1 VASAQ
6 ESGSAKEHSEKKRT
20 TGRPAL
26 ARSFLSAR
34 TPAITTR
41 LIFAS
46 ALALS
51 AFLTLT
57 GWALDRAFER
67 SAVKAIQ
74 LRLQGYFYSLLQESD
89 VNVKGKLLLSDRM
102 PQADFDRPASGL
114 YAGVRGPDFYWL
126 SPSALGREMPFTEAL
141 TPGEFSF
148 NGPVATEAIGNMY
161 VFSAGVTFENNVP
174 NNGPNNGPNKAASDA
189 PAPTFTF
196 YVAET
201 ERSLLQQKA
210 AFRSTLTRYL
220 GGFGL
225 LLLFVQGLLL
235 RLSLNPLR
243 HVAKELA
250 EVERGTAEELIG
262 PYPSELAGLTSS
274 LNRVIGAERDNLKRY
289 RNTLGDLA
297 HSLKTPLAVMRGL
310 LDSEP
315 EKAQLIAGTEEQ
327 IRRMNEIVAYQL
339 ARAASSGHQ
348 TFAAPMAIDKNAEE
362 IVQSLEKVYAVKG
375 VLCEFELD
383 EAARFHGEL
392 GDVME
397 VLGNLLDNGFKWAKS
412 RVVLT
417 TRQIGN
423 AKSRRMGLEICVED
437 DGPGI
442 PEAKMQDMLKRGV
455 RGDERVHGHGIGLST
470 VSNVMESYQGQL
482 NIDRSPELGGARF
495 SAVFPP
501 L

>member
-1 VASAQ
+1 MG
-6 ESGSAKEHSEKKRT
+6 SGSGSERSASDKTNSGRAKA
-20 TGRPAL
+20 P
-26 ARSFLSAR
+26 ARSFLSTR

-67 SAVKAIQ
+67 SAVTAIQ

-114 YAGVRGPDFYWL
+114 YAGVRGPNFYWL
-126 SPSALGREMPFTEAL
+126 SPSALGRDMPFTESL

-148 NGPVATEAIGNMY
+148 TGPVATAAIGNMY
-161 VFSAGVTFENNVP
+161 VFSSGVTFEDDA
-174 NNGPNNGPNKAASDA
+174 PNKPANAP
-189 PAPTFTF
+189 PAPTYTF

-201 ERSLLQQKA
+201 ESSLLQQKA

-225 LLLFVQGLLL
+225 LLLFVQGFLL
-235 RLSLNPLR
+235 RMSLNPLR

-250 EVERGTAEELIG
+250 EVERGTTEELIG

-315 EKAQLIAGTEEQ
+315 EKPQLIAGTEEQ

-339 ARAASSGHQ
+339 ARAASSGHK

-442 PEAKMQDMLKRGV
+442 PEAKMDDMLKRGV

>member
-1 VASAQ
+1 M
-6 ESGSAKEHSEKKRT
+6 
-20 TGRPAL
+20 GRVKAP
-26 ARSFLSAR
+26 ARSFFSAR
-34 TPAITTR
+34 TPAIATR

-114 YAGVRGPDFYWL
+114 YAGVRGPNFYWL
-126 SPSALGREMPFTEAL
+126 SPSALGRDMPFTEAL

-148 NGPVATEAIGNMY
+148 SGPVATEAIGNMY
-161 VFSAGVTFENNVP
+161 VFSAGVTFEDDK
-174 NNGPNNGPNKAASDA
+174 PNKPADA
-189 PAPTFTF
+189 PPAPTYTF
-196 YVAET
+196 FVAET

-315 EKAQLIAGTEEQ
+315 EKPQLIAGTEEQ

-339 ARAASSGHQ
+339 ARAASSGHK

-442 PEAKMQDMLKRGV
+442 PEAKMDDMLKRGV

>member
-1 VASAQ
+1 MASSAQ
-6 ESGSAKEHSEKKRT
+6 ESALASARSAQDKVF
-20 TGRPAL
+20 TGRAKAP

-34 TPAITTR
+34 TPAIATR

-114 YAGVRGPDFYWL
+114 YAGVRGPNFYWL
-126 SPSALGREMPFTEAL
+126 SPSALGRDMPFTEAL

-148 NGPVATEAIGNMY
+148 SGPVATEAIGNMY
-161 VFSAGVTFENNVP
+161 VFSAGVTFEDDKP
-174 NNGPNNGPNKAASDA
+174 DKPADA
-189 PAPTFTF
+189 PPAPTYTF
-196 YVAET
+196 FVAET

-315 EKAQLIAGTEEQ
+315 EKPQLIAGTEEQ

-339 ARAASSGHQ
+339 ARAASSGHK

-442 PEAKMQDMLKRGV
+442 PEAKMDDMLKRGV

>member
-1 VASAQ
+1 M
-6 ESGSAKEHSEKKRT
+6 
-20 TGRPAL
+20 GRVNAP
-26 ARSFLSAR
+26 ARSFLIAR

-41 LIFAS
+41 LILAS

-89 VNVKGKLLLSDRM
+89 VNRKGKLLLSDRM

-114 YAGVRGPDFYWL
+114 YAGVRGPNFYWL

-148 NGPVATEAIGNMY
+148 SGPVATAAIGNMY
-161 VFSAGVTFENNVP
+161 VFSAGVTFEDDK
-174 NNGPNNGPNKAASDA
+174 PNKPADA
-189 PAPTFTF
+189 PAAPTYTF
-196 YVAET
+196 FVAET

-315 EKAQLIAGTEEQ
+315 EKPQLIAGTEEQ

-339 ARAASSGHQ
+339 ARAASSGHK
-348 TFAAPMAIDKNAEE
+348 TFAAPMVIDKSAEE

-423 AKSRRMGLEICVED
+423 AKSRRMGLEIRVED

-442 PEAKMQDMLKRGV
+442 PEAKMDDMLKRGV

>member
-1 VASAQ
+1 M
-6 ESGSAKEHSEKKRT
+6 ESGSGDKRSASNKT
-20 TGRPAL
+20 KAGRANTP

-126 SPSALGREMPFTEAL
+126 SPSALGRDMPFTESLA
-141 TPGEFSF
+141 PGEFSF

-161 VFSAGVTFENNVP
+161 VFSAGVTFEGDVP
-174 NNGPNNGPNKAASDA
+174 SKDAAAA

-210 AFRSTLTRYL
+210 AFRNTLMRYL

-310 LDSEP
+310 LDSDP
-315 EKAQLIAGTEEQ
+315 EKPQLIAGTEEQ

-339 ARAASSGHQ
+339 ARAASSGHK

-442 PEAKMQDMLKRGV
+442 PEEKMDDMLKRGV

>member
-1 VASAQ
+1 M
-6 ESGSAKEHSEKKRT
+6 ESGTGSERSASDKVI
-20 TGRPAL
+20 TGRANAL
-26 ARSFLSAR
+26 ARGFLSAR

-74 LRLQGYFYSLLQESD
+74 LRLQGYFYALLQESD
-89 VNVKGKLLLSDRM
+89 VNRKGKLLLSDRM

-114 YAGVRGPDFYWL
+114 YAGVRGPNFYWL
-126 SPSALGREMPFTEAL
+126 SPSALGRDMPFTENL

-148 NGPVATEAIGNMY
+148 SGPVATEAIGNMY
-161 VFSAGVTFENNVP
+161 VFSAGVTFEDDA
-174 NNGPNNGPNKAASDA
+174 PNKSANAAT
-189 PAPTFTF
+189 APTFTF
-196 YVAET
+196 FVAET

-315 EKAQLIAGTEEQ
+315 EKPQLIAGTEEQ

-339 ARAASSGHQ
+339 ARAASSGHK

-442 PEAKMQDMLKRGV
+442 PEAKMDDMLKRGV

>member
-1 VASAQ
+1 MERSASDKVVP
-6 ESGSAKEHSEKKRT
+6 GRAKA
-20 TGRPAL
+20 P

-114 YAGVRGPDFYWL
+114 YAGVRGPNFYWL
-126 SPSALGREMPFTEAL
+126 SPSALGRDMPFVEAL
-141 TPGEFSF
+141 APGEFSF
-148 NGPVATEAIGNMY
+148 SGPVATQAIGNMY
-161 VFSAGVTFENNVP
+161 VFSAGVTFE
-174 NNGPNNGPNKAASDA
+174 GDA
-189 PAPTFTF
+189 PSKTNAPPAPTFTF
-196 YVAET
+196 FVAET

-262 PYPSELAGLTSS
+262 PYPSELAGLTNS

-315 EKAQLIAGTEEQ
+315 EKPQLIAGTEEQ

-339 ARAASSGHQ
+339 ARAASSGHK

-442 PEAKMQDMLKRGV
+442 PEEKMDDMRKRGV

>member
-1 VASAQ
+1 MASAQ
-6 ESGSAKEHSEKKRT
+6 ESGPVKGHSGKDKT

-34 TPAITTR
+34 TPAIATR

-57 GWALDRAFER
+57 GWALDQAFER

-126 SPSALGREMPFTEAL
+126 SPSALGREMPFTETLA
-141 TPGEFSF
+141 PGEFSF
-148 NGPVATEAIGNMY
+148 NGPVATEAIGNIY
-161 VFSAGVTFENNVP
+161 VYSSGVTYGDEVP
-174 NNGPNNGPNKAASDA
+174 NKSPDAA

-417 TRQIGN
+417 TRQIGD

-442 PEAKMQDMLKRGV
+442 PEEKIDDMLKRGV

>member
-1 VASAQ
+1 M
-6 ESGSAKEHSEKKRT
+6 SGRT
-20 TGRPAL
+20 
-26 ARSFLSAR
+26 F
-34 TPAITTR
+34 AITTR
-41 LIFAS
+41 LIVAS
-46 ALALS
+46 ALALA

-57 GWALDRAFER
+57 GLALDRAFER
-67 SAVKAIQ
+67 SAVQAVSM
-74 LRLQGYFYSLLQESD
+74 RLQSYFYSLVQDSD

-102 PQADFDRPASGL
+102 PDAQFERPASGT

-126 SPSALGREMPFTEAL
+126 SPSALGLDLPFNEGLQAGEYDFSGPIPTKEGNIYIYRHAVVYEDYKPK
-141 TPGEFSF
+141 PGEST
-148 NGPVATEAIGNMY
+148 PV
-161 VFSAGVTFENNVP
+161 
-174 NNGPNNGPNKAASDA
+174 
-189 PAPTFTF
+189 FTF
-196 YVAET
+196 FVAEN
-201 ERSLLQQKA
+201 ERSLLTQKSL
-210 AFRSTLTRYL
+210 FRQTLLNYL

-225 LLLFVQGLLL
+225 ALLIIQALVL
-235 RLSLNPLR
+235 RISLYPLR
-243 HVAKELA
+243 HVAKDLS
-250 EVERGTAEELIG
+250 EVERGTSEELHG
-262 PYPSELAGLTSS
+262 PYPSELEGLTTS
-274 LNRVIGAERDNLKRY
+274 LNRVISAERDNLKRY

-315 EKAQLIAGTEEQ
+315 DKITLASGTEEQ

-339 ARAASSGHQ
+339 ARAASSGHK
-348 TFAAPMAIDKNAEE
+348 TFAAPIAISKNAEE
-362 IVQSLEKVYAVKG
+362 IVQSLEKVYANKG

-397 VLGNLLDNGFKWAKS
+397 VLGNLLDNAFKWAKG

-417 TRQIGN
+417 TRQVGN

-442 PEAKMQDMLKRGV
+442 PDSKMADMLKRGV
-455 RGDERVHGHGIGLST
+455 RGDERVQGHGIGLST
-470 VSNVMESYQGQL
+470 VSNVMDSYQGQL

>member
-1 VASAQ
+1 MASAQ
-6 ESGSAKEHSEKKRT
+6 ESVKDSGSGAERSASDKNILGRAKS
-20 TGRPAL
+20 P

-114 YAGVRGPDFYWL
+114 YAGVRGPNFYWL
-126 SPSALGREMPFTEAL
+126 SPSALGRDMPFTEAL

-161 VFSAGVTFENNVP
+161 VFSAGVTFEDDA
-174 NNGPNNGPNKAASDA
+174 PNKPVNAA
-189 PAPTFTF
+189 PATTYTFF
-196 YVAET
+196 VAET

-210 AFRSTLTRYL
+210 AFRSTLTKYL
-220 GGFGL
+220 GGFGF

-315 EKAQLIAGTEEQ
+315 EKPQLIAGTEEQ

-339 ARAASSGHQ
+339 ARAASSGHK

-442 PEAKMQDMLKRGV
+442 PEAKMDDMLKRGV

>member
-1 VASAQ
+1 MASAQ
-6 ESGSAKEHSEKKRT
+6 KSGMERSVSDKVPGRAKAS
-20 TGRPAL
+20 

-74 LRLQGYFYSLLQESD
+74 LRLQGYFYALLQESD

-114 YAGVRGPDFYWL
+114 YAGVRGPNFYWL
-126 SPSALGREMPFTEAL
+126 SPSALGRDMPFTETL
-141 TPGEFSF
+141 SPGEFSF
-148 NGPVATEAIGNMY
+148 IGPIATEAIGNIY
-161 VFSAGVTFENNVP
+161 VYSSGVTFEDDA
-174 NNGPNNGPNKAASDA
+174 PNKSAGAALT
-189 PAPTFTF
+189 PAPTYTF

-210 AFRSTLTRYL
+210 AFRNTLTRYL

-262 PYPSELAGLTSS
+262 PYPSELAGLTNS

-315 EKAQLIAGTEEQ
+315 EKPQLIAGTEEQ

-339 ARAASSGHQ
+339 ARAASSGHK

-442 PEAKMQDMLKRGV
+442 PESKMDDMLKRGV

>member
-1 VASAQ
+1 MERSASDKAV
-6 ESGSAKEHSEKKRT
+6 SGRAKA
-20 TGRPAL
+20 P

-114 YAGVRGPDFYWL
+114 YAGVRGPNFYWL
-126 SPSALGREMPFTEAL
+126 SPSALGRDMPFLETLA
-141 TPGEFSF
+141 PGEFSF
-148 NGPVATEAIGNMY
+148 SGPVATQAIGNMY
-161 VFSAGVTFENNVP
+161 VFSAGVTFEGDAPRKTN
-174 NNGPNNGPNKAASDA
+174 A

-196 YVAET
+196 FVAET

-210 AFRSTLTRYL
+210 AFRSTLMRYL

-315 EKAQLIAGTEEQ
+315 EKPQLIAGTEEQ

-339 ARAASSGHQ
+339 ARAASSGHK

-442 PEAKMQDMLKRGV
+442 PEEKMDDMLKRGV
-455 RGDERVHGHGIGLST
+455 RGD
-470 VSNVMESYQGQL
+470 
-482 NIDRSPELGGARF
+482 DWRF
-495 SAVFPP
+495 G
-501 L
+501 

>member
-1 VASAQ
+1 
-6 ESGSAKEHSEKKRT
+6 
-20 TGRPAL
+20 
-26 ARSFLSAR
+26 
-34 TPAITTR
+34 
-41 LIFAS
+41 
-46 ALALS
+46 
-51 AFLTLT
+51 
-57 GWALDRAFER
+57 
-67 SAVKAIQ
+67 
-74 LRLQGYFYSLLQESD
+74 
-89 VNVKGKLLLSDRM
+89 
-102 PQADFDRPASGL
+102 
-114 YAGVRGPDFYWL
+114 
-126 SPSALGREMPFTEAL
+126 MPFTETL

-161 VFSAGVTFENNVP
+161 VYSVGVTFENNVP
-174 NNGPNNGPNKAASDA
+174 SKDATAA

-220 GGFGL
+220 GGFGVFL
-225 LLLFVQGLLL
+225 LIVQGLLL

-417 TRQIGN
+417 TRQIGD

-442 PEAKMQDMLKRGV
+442 PEAKMKDMLKRGV

>member
-1 VASAQ
+1 MVPTGPGSELIGTTQVRLPVRPDVA
-6 ESGSAKEHSEKKRT
+6 GK
-20 TGRPAL
+20 G
-26 ARSFLSAR
+26 FFSAR

-41 LIFAS
+41 LILAS

-89 VNVKGKLLLSDRM
+89 VNRKGKLLLSDRM

-126 SPSALGREMPFTEAL
+126 SPSALGREMPFTEAM

-148 NGPVATEAIGNMY
+148 KGPVSTPAVGNMY
-161 VFSAGVTFENNVP
+161 VFSSGVTFDIELPIKPGIVQADTP
-174 NNGPNNGPNKAASDA
+174 P
-189 PAPTFTF
+189 PTYTF
-196 YVAET
+196 FVAEH
-201 ERSLLQQKA
+201 ENSLLQQKA
-210 AFRSTLTRYL
+210 AFRRTLTRYL

-262 PYPSELAGLTSS
+262 PYPAELEGLTSS

-315 EKAQLIAGTEEQ
+315 EKPQLIAGTEDQ

-339 ARAASSGHQ
+339 ARAASSGHK
-348 TFAAPMAIDKNAEE
+348 TFAKPMAIDKNAEE

-397 VLGNLLDNGFKWAKS
+397 VLGNLLDNGFKWAES

-417 TRQIGN
+417 TRQVGN

-442 PEAKMQDMLKRGV
+442 PEAKMADMLKRGV